1 MSKETKPK
9 KKKKII
15 KIAIILGVILALFLT
30 VYSLFGK
37 DLMDLKKLVK
47 NNPEAEEFAD
57 HYFKNLLKKP
67 DRDISA
73 EVKKGEIPHFLQ
85 WDERWGYETYGSSML
100 ALSGCGPTCLS
111 MVYSGLTG
119 KTDMN
124 PLEMSKFSKKNGYY
138 SMGTGTSW
146 ALMQDGAAKLGLQY
160 KEVVATENAIKNRLK
175 EGKPIICSVK
185 KGDFTTTGHFIV
197 LVGLNEDGT
206 IKVNDPNSRIKSEKG
221 WDVSVILPQIRAMW
235 AYWVE

>member
-15 KIAIILGVILALFLT
+15 RIAIILGVVLVLFLT
-30 VYSLFGK
+30 VYFLFGK
-37 DLMDLKKLVK
+37 DLMDLRKLVK

-57 HYFKNLLKKP
+57 HYFKNKWKKTSG
-67 DRDISA
+67 DISG
-73 EVKKGEIPHFLQ
+73 EVKKGEIPLFIQ

-124 PLEMSKFSKKNGYY
+124 PAEMARYSKKNGHYA
-138 SMGTGTSW
+138 MGVGTSW
-146 ALMQDGAAKLGLQY
+146 SLMQDGAAKLGLNY
-160 KEVVATENAIKNRLK
+160 KEVMATENAIKNRLK

-185 KGDFTTTGHFIV
+185 AGDFTTTGHYIV
-197 LVGLNEDGT
+197 LVGINSDGT

-235 AYWVE
+235 AYWVD